1 MMIILFLCV
10 FFVFSPIF
18 VSDTNDVYKFYVN
31 DDYHGNISGWGV
43 DHFAT
48 IQDAIDNAIGG
59 DTIFVYDGTYYE
71 NIEVNKTI
79 ILIGEGINTTI
90 IDGVDIYGYVVEIN
104 NVNFVNISG
113 FTIRGEYGGVHINNS
128 DHNVL
133 SYNMIIGCGG
143 NPLIDIPQEISGLA
157 GIELRLSNNNTIFEN
172 IIKCKSNYNL
182 LLIGSN
188 KNTIYGNIIVG
199 SHYGISL
206 IAESTNPF
214 DILNAT
220 SSNNNMIYGNNITNN
235 EIGLHLS
242 ISSLNNFI
250 YLNNII
256 NNTKNANDE
265 GINTSWDF
273 EGRGNYWSDYYGSD
287 TNKDGIG
294 NIPYYVPGGNNQDNY
309 PLTIP
314 YKETNVKVMIDPET
328 VYFKLFIGV
337 VISILFVLPISYIW
351 YRKRTK

>member
-1 MMIILFLCV
+1 
-10 FFVFSPIF
+10 
-18 VSDTNDVYKFYVN
+18 
-31 DDYHGNISGWGV
+31 
-43 DHFAT
+43 
-48 IQDAIDNAIGG
+48 
-59 DTIFVYDGTYYE
+59 
-71 NIEVNKTI
+71 
-79 ILIGEGINTTI
+79 
-90 IDGVDIYGYVVEIN
+90 
-104 NVNFVNISG
+104 
-113 FTIRGEYGGVHINNS
+113 
-128 DHNVL
+128 
-133 SYNMIIGCGG
+133 
-143 NPLIDIPQEISGLA
+143 
-157 GIELRLSNNNTIFEN
+157 
-172 IIKCKSNYNL
+172 
-182 LLIGSN
+182 
-188 KNTIYGNIIVG
+188 
-199 SHYGISL
+199 
-206 IAESTNPF
+206 
-214 DILNAT
+214 
-220 SSNNNMIYGNNITNN
+220 MIYGNNITNN

-314 YKETNVKVMIDPET
+314 YKETYVKVMIDPET
-328 VYFKLFIGV
+328 VYFMLFIGV